1 MRIRKPEWFKVQLF
15 DADAFEVHRLMREL
29 GLHTVCQE
37 ARCPNIGECFS
48 RHTATFLILGDTC
61 TRNCRFC
68 AIKTGEPEPPDPA
81 EPPRIAE
88 AVKRMGL
95 KYCVI
100 TGVNRDD
107 LHLGGADY
115 YAENIRQVKALN
127 SGIRVEALPGDFSG
141 SEEALKIV
149 LEAEPYVFNH
159 NIETVERLTPLIR
172 DQRADY
178 RTSLK
183 MLRLAREHRPG
194 IFTKSGMLIG
204 LGETWEEI
212 LNAMKDL
219 READCGG
226 VTIGQYIAPSREH
239 NPVEKYYTPEEFKT
253 LEIEAFKLG
262 FKGVASGPLV
272 RSSYRAADFFNNCV

>member
-1 MRIRKPEWFKVQLF
+1 MIIRKPEWLKVQLS

-48 RHTATFLILGDTC
+48 HHTATFLILGDIC

-68 AIKTGEPEPPDPA
+68 AIKTGEPALPDPD
-81 EPPRIAE
+81 EPLRIAE

-107 LHLGGADY
+107 LPLGGADY
-115 YAENIRQVKALN
+115 YAETIRQVKALN
-127 SGIRVEALPGDFSG
+127 PGIRVEALSGDFSG

-159 NIETVERLTPLIR
+159 NIETVERLTSIIR
-172 DQRADY
+172 DRRADY

-183 MLRLAREHRPG
+183 LLRLAREYRPEM
-194 IFTKSGMLIG
+194 FTKSGALIG

-212 LNAMKDL
+212 LSAMEDL
-219 READCGG
+219 REVDCDG
-226 VTIGQYIAPSREH
+226 VTIGQYIAPSTKH
-239 NPVEKYYTPEEFKT
+239 YQVDKYYTPEEFKT
-253 LEIEAFKLG
+253 LEIEAYRMG
-262 FKGVASGPLV
+262 FRGVAAGPLV
-272 RSSYRAADFFNNCV
+272 RSSYRAMELFS